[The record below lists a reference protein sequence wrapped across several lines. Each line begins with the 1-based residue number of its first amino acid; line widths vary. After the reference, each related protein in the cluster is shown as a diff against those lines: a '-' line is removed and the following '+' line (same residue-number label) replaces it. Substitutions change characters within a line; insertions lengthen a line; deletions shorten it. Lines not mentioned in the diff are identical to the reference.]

1 MTDVPA
7 PQRFTL
13 TAGDGAGI
21 ACYRWP
27 VAPVRG
33 VVLIAHGMG
42 EHALRY
48 ARLAGALNRAG
59 YDVFAHDHRGHG
71 ATAGAGELGDFGPR
85 GFAAVV
91 DDLRLAVDHIHTI
104 SQAPLILLGHSMGSL
119 AAQLFVLDHGDAIDA
134 LILSGSTAFDI
145 VAEAMGDPAGVK
157 LDNAFNAPFEPA
169 RTPFD
174 WLSRDANEVD
184 RYIADPQCGFT
195 VTAEGMA
202 SMFALSARTA
212 YPAALANM
220 PAGLPI
226 YIMAGDA
233 DPLNSG
239 LTLLNVLAERY
250 RAAGLPSV
258 TTAFYPGGRHE
269 MFNETNRDQVTA
281 DMIAWIGRML

>member
-1 MTDVPA
+1 MTDNPS

-13 TAGDGAGI
+13 TAADGAAI
-21 ACYRWP
+21 AAYRWQQSN
-27 VAPVRG
+27 ARA

-59 YDVFAHDHRGHG
+59 YDVVAHDHRGHG
-71 ATAGAGELGDFGPR
+71 ATAGEGEPGDFGPR

-91 DDLRLAVDHIHTI
+91 DDIELVVSHIRTI

-119 AAQLFVLDHGDAIDA
+119 AAQLFVLDHGDEIDA

-174 WLSRDANEVD
+174 WLSRDPAEVD
-184 RYIADPQCGFT
+184 RYIADPLCGFT
-195 VTAEGMA
+195 VSPEGMA

-212 YPAALANM
+212 YPAALANL

-233 DPLNSG
+233 DPLNNG
-239 LTLLNVLAERY
+239 LVLLNVLAERY
-250 RAAGLPSV
+250 RAAGVPAV
-258 TTAFYPGGRHE
+258 TTAFYAGGRHE
-269 MFNETNRDQVTA
+269 MFNETNRDQVTS
-281 DMIAWIGRML
+281 DMIAWLDRAL